1 MEDSKQRI
9 LLIDDEKDILEVVG
23 YFLKKEGYQVS
34 VAESGVEALGIMSEH
49 SFDVVIC
56 DFLMPKMD
64 GISLLKKIR
73 EKKDYTSFVFFSG
86 NADDTHEVKMIG
98 LGAYQLVQK
107 NDFKKLPEAIKR
119 ALKHSEELQQIQHET
134 TQEMDDFLSILHSAK

>member
-1 MEDSKQRI
+1 
-9 LLIDDEKDILEVVG
+9 VV
-23 YFLKKEGYQVS
+23 
-34 VAESGVEALGIMSEH
+34 ESGAEALGIMSSN

-64 GISLLKKIR
+64 GILLLKKLR

-107 NDFKKLPEAIKR
+107 NDFKLLLDAIKK
-119 ALKHSEELQQIQHET
+119 ALKHAEELQQIRQET
-134 TQEMDDFLSILHSAK
+134 TQEMDDFLSILHSTK

>member
-9 LLIDDEKDILEVVG
+9 LLIDDERDILEVIG
-23 YFLKKEGYQVS
+23 YFLKREGYEVS
-34 VAESGVEALGIMSEH
+34 AAESGAEALELMKEQ

-56 DFLMPKMD
+56 DYLMPKMD

-86 NADDTHEVKMIG
+86 NADENHEVKMIG

-119 ALKHSEELQQIQHET
+119 TLKHSQEVQDIRQDT

>member
-9 LLIDDEKDILEVVG
+9 LLIDDEKDILEVIG
-23 YFLKKEGYQVS
+23 YFLKKEGYLVS
-34 VAESGVEALGIMSEH
+34 VAESGAEALEKMQEQ

-56 DFLMPKMD
+56 DYLMPKMD
-64 GISLLKKIR
+64 GIALLQKLR

-86 NADDTHEVKMIG
+86 NANENHEVKMIG

-107 NDFKKLPEAIKR
+107 NDFKQLPDAIKR
-119 ALKHSEELQQIQHET
+119 ALKHSQELQDIQQEPN
-134 TQEMDDFLSILHSAK
+134 QEMDDFLSILHSAK